1 MKNRYSPY
9 FKSVPLFLQKN
20 IHYPYKVSFENLRPP
35 FIKGGRE
42 AGGVGGGV
50 QTMDLYIKMNIHS
63 YPLPTTIKNKR
74 VLVLAKMTECWA
86 IIL

>member
-1 MKNRYSPY
+1 MKNHYSPY

-20 IHYPYKVSFENLRPP
+20 IHYPYKVSFENLRPL

>member
-1 MKNRYSPY
+1 MKNHYSPY

-42 AGGVGGGV
+42 AGGVGGGGAN
-50 QTMDLYIKMNIHS
+50 YGFIYKNE
-63 YPLPTTIKNKR
+63 YPLLSTPYYN
-74 VLVLAKMTECWA
+74 
-86 IIL
+86 